1 MNVKKVK
8 VKSKKKLKEIDNTF
22 KEIENNVEDII
33 DSSLNQSQIKLKL
46 QKLEKQIEN
55 ICICYFNNK
64 IKHVLKKI

>member
-1 MNVKKVK
+1 MLR
-8 VKSKKKLKEIDNTF
+8 KSKLSLKKKLKEIDNTF

-55 ICICYFNNK
+55 ICNCSIKNK
-64 IKHVLKKI
+64 I

>member
-33 DSSLNQSQIKLKL
+33 DSSLNQRQIKLKL

-55 ICICYFNNK
+55 ICNCSIKNK
-64 IKHVLKKI
+64 I